1 MLVGVLEQREI
12 YLTFVRDIVN
22 FFWENCVKFKYWN
35 INKMYGLRIRRYLNW
50 WIIFIHISRI
60 FNVFCRPVIGQF
72 FLNLNI
78 LPISWGKKNYG
89 FLCIKNCFYR
99 WQNSK
104 FRIYMHSIFR
114 LIKSHKLSALCPDKA
129 AAPIIKGK
137 VNFSILFKWND
148 CPNLYTILQSL
159 STI

>member
-1 MLVGVLEQREI
+1 MTKCECGYDMLVGVLEQREI

-78 LPISWGKKNYG
+78 LPISWGKK
-89 FLCIKNCFYR
+89 ITDFYVLKIAFIDGKT
-99 WQNSK
+99 QNFVFTCTVYS
-104 FRIYMHSIFR
+104 
-114 LIKSHKLSALCPDKA
+114 
-129 AAPIIKGK
+129 G
-137 VNFSILFKWND
+137 
-148 CPNLYTILQSL
+148 
-159 STI
+159 